1 MYIVKKTMFE
11 GDKKSPILDYT
22 NQELSDYIIL
32 DESGEVV
39 KDSCYEDK
47 IRDLIV
53 SNILEKDYKGEESDV
68 NISSTSTGSSPKVR
82 ILRRLRNRV
91 IYDIEEGE
99 DNKETDIMSK
109 DIMKDVIDE
118 LVMYVRNKSAI
129 KFQSLARTYLAK
141 KKADDIGETD
151 ELVNDIVEEDKGGG
165 QVEHTD
171 VNLLISE
178 DYVWQPDIGEE
189 AKIEDNGEVEKLKD
203 MCVVEK
209 PDVNEDIDK
218 ETLLN
223 NCPGGH
229 TLVYFEEKDPIFI
242 CDMCDEY
249 CYGVFFGFRE
259 CDYDVCEKCQSWG
272 FDDNEEDYYC
282 GYSNIHEELEE
293 PEKMYINC
301 PQGHTLYE
309 LNATDNKNKYYCDL
323 CNKYNKDGLVFY
335 GCDSCNWDVC
345 VNCVPDWKKRVV
357 NLDTETKVDKEKV
370 FWESTGLFSGLALT
384 IGVGMAAVGSAVS
397 SVFNRSRHCQVYST
411 LDERDTRE

>member
-1 MYIVKKTMFE
+1 MFE
-11 GDKKSPILDYT
+11 GDKNSPILDYT

-53 SNILEKDYKGEESDV
+53 SNILEKDYKGDGSNV
-68 NISSTSTGSSPKVR
+68 NISPTQSPTSTGSSPKVR

-99 DNKETDIMSK
+99 DNKENDIMRK

-129 KFQSLARTYLAK
+129 KFQSLARTYLAIK
-141 KKADDIGETD
+141 KGEDIGETD
-151 ELVNDIVEEDKGGG
+151 KLVNDIVEGDKGER
-165 QVEHTD
+165 QVENTG
-171 VNLLISE
+171 VNLLTPD
-178 DYVWQPDIGEE
+178 DYVWQPEYKLDSGIIEE
-189 AKIEDNGEVEKLKD
+189 EVEKLKD

-218 ETLLN
+218 EKLLN

-229 TLVYFEEKDPIFI
+229 TLLYFEEKEPIFI

-249 CYGVFFGFRE
+249 CYGVFFGCRE

-272 FDDNEEDYYC
+272 FGDNEDYKC
-282 GYSNIHEELEE
+282 GYSNIYEELEE
-293 PEKMYINC
+293 RENMYLNC

-323 CNKYNKDGLVFY
+323 CHKYNKDGLVFY

-357 NLDTETKVDKEKV
+357 NLDTETNVDDKEKG
-370 FWESTGLFSGLALT
+370 FWESTALFSGLALT
-384 IGVGMAAVGSAVS
+384 IGVGVAVVGSAVS
-397 SVFNRSRHCQVYST
+397 SVFNRRRYCRAYST
-411 LDERDTRE
+411 LDERDICE